1 MFAKFLVPIF
11 SALAINECT
20 VKDTFAFAKETNKTD
35 CEYFKASSDVKVL
48 FINISLEENC
58 VNYLFFDKSKIDNLT
73 NQELDNL
80 SSAAV
85 TELLIIFES
94 NLYRLIDGLAIEFPL
109 CSTLANAFFLSLWKR
124 MAR

>member
-1 MFAKFLVPIF
+1 MLIICFL
-11 SALAINECT
+11 IN
-20 VKDTFAFAKETNKTD
+20 
-35 CEYFKASSDVKVL
+35 L
-48 FINISLEENC
+48 
-58 VNYLFFDKSKIDNLT
+58 KIDNLT